1 MQFLLKAAWYGWV
14 WSVWSLFI
22 FFSPRG
28 NQRIKRPLLE
38 LIYVLHPLYRAFCP
52 LGSVLQFRGSF
63 FFSSRKLN
71 MGNVVICCVLHVW
84 GLLTQLQDSLPM
96 F

>member
-28 NQRIKRPLLE
+28 NQRIKRLLLE

-63 FFSSRKLN
+63 FFSPWIFYETV
-71 MGNVVICCVLHVW
+71 MGFVLFT
-84 GLLTQLQDSLPM
+84 GDYTYKSKM
-96 F
+96 